1 MNHFPVIY
9 EYEHRGQ
16 RLKGHSVATGRT
28 AAEALDIFKRF
39 NPHLLNVQILEAG
52 Q

>member
-1 MNHFPVIY
+1 MNHYPVIY

-16 RLKGHSVATGRT
+16 RLLGNSVASGRT
-28 AAEALDIFKRF
+28 AAEALALFKRF
-39 NPHLLNVQILEAG
+39 NPHLLSVKILEDG